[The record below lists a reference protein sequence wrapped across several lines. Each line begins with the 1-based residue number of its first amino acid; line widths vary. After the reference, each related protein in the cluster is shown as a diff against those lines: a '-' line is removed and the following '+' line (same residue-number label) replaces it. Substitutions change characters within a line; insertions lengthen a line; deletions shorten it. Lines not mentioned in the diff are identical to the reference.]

1 MQTIG
6 VCGRVPCDMWRYRR
20 SLALRGCCILLVALC
35 GFGCGGKR
43 PARWNANSR
52 GKYYVVQSGDTI
64 WKIARKWRVPVQEI
78 AEWNNIQDTDKIFP
92 GRKIYLPGAR
102 KERRAGN
109 NRARA
114 AAGDEPI
121 RLYHGRFQWPV
132 RGPIHGGFGVRGERR
147 HDGIDIGAPSGTPI
161 HAAAD
166 GIVAYNNT
174 LAGYGHLLILRHP
187 DQLYTAYAHNAR
199 NAVKVGESVKQG
211 QVIAYVG
218 ATGRATGPHLH
229 FEVRHGQQARNPLFF
244 LPVNTAEIAQLR
256 EHAGSPMGGT
266 SERADRPS
274 KQPPKERKKT
284 HRR

>member
-6 VCGRVPCDMWRYRR
+6 VCGRVPFDMWRKRR
-20 SLALRGCCILLVALC
+20 SFAILVCCLVLVAVS
-35 GFGCGGKR
+35 GCAGGGKR
-43 PARWNANSR
+43 PARWNASSR
-52 GKYYVVQSGDTI
+52 GKYYVVQPGDTI
-64 WKIARKWRVPVQEI
+64 WKIARAWRVPVQQI

-92 GRKIYLPGAR
+92 GRKIYLPGAH
-102 KERRAGN
+102 KERGKGKA
-109 NRARA
+109 RARTA
-114 AAGDEPI
+114 GGDESI
-121 RLYHGRFQWPV
+121 RLYHGRFHWPV
-132 RGPIHGGFGVRGERR
+132 RGPVHGGFGVRGERR

-174 LAGYGHLLILRHP
+174 LAGYGRLLILRHP

-199 NAVKVGESVKQG
+199 NVVKVGAPVTQG

-244 LPVNTAEIAQLR
+244 LPVNTAELA
-256 EHAGSPMGGT
+256 
-266 SERADRPS
+266 
-274 KQPPKERKKT
+274 ERKGKRAP
-284 HRR
+284 HPPGGRKKKSRR